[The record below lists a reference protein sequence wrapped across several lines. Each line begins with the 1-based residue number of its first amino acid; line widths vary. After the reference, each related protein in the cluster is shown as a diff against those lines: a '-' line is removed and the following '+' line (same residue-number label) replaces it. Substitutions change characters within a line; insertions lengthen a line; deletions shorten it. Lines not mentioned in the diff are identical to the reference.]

1 MMSSCSEEEV
11 AELGTIIYGERMK
24 AGDDEPKEDKTPEE
38 IKEEEGKETV
48 ESKMKVESKQGD
60 IEGETGQGKDEKESP
75 KDSKDATSV
84 SKLSQSKQSTKAT
97 AIEGDFTQPLVFAII
112 SVTLGSFQFG
122 YHIGCVNAPGA
133 IITDWIITSHK
144 ELFNVT
150 LDKPTADLTWSSI
163 VAVFGVGGAIGG
175 LLSAFL
181 ADRCGRRGG
190 LLYTNVFAFLAAVLM
205 GGTKIIG
212 VYWTLLLG
220 RLFIGIYAGLTVL
233 IPMYLTEVPP
243 TNLRGMIASL
253 HQLLITIGILVS
265 QVGISFNESYSM
277 RIVTVTFQIFGLPY
291 IFGTQERWPF
301 IFGFTAIPALLQVM
315 TLPIIPE
322 SPRFTLCVKGN
333 IAQGTKDLER
343 LRGTANVTAEVDMM
357 REEANAGK
365 GTLAADERLSL
376 ADMFRGNL
384 RWPMTI
390 AMLLMVCQ
398 QLSGIN
404 AVMFYSTVIFK
415 QAGLSEQ
422 GAVYATIGVG
432 VVNVLMTI
440 ISVWLVDHPSAGRRT
455 LLLWGMVGMWIST
468 LLLVVCIS
476 MSMKGALW
484 ASYGAIVFIMLFV
497 ISFAA
502 GAGSIPWFFVS
513 EIFFSNARAN
523 ANSIATLTNWLSNVV
538 VGLTFLP
545 INNIIHQYSF
555 LVFTVLLTLFIVFI
569 FKYIPETKGKTTE
582 QIVAELHK

>member
-1 MMSSCSEEEV
+1 
-11 AELGTIIYGERMK
+11 L
-24 AGDDEPKEDKTPEE
+24 
-38 IKEEEGKETV
+38 
-48 ESKMKVESKQGD
+48 
-60 IEGETGQGKDEKESP
+60 
-75 KDSKDATSV
+75 
-84 SKLSQSKQSTKAT
+84 L
-97 AIEGDFTQPLVFAII
+97 GDFTQPLVFAII

-220 RLFIGIYAGLTVL
+220 RLFIGIYAGKRFSCLTVL

-265 QVGISFNESYSM
+265 
-277 RIVTVTFQIFGLPY
+277 QIFGLPY

-365 GTLAADERLSL
+365 DERLSL

-582 QIVAELHK
+582 QIVAELHKKY

>member
-1 MMSSCSEEEV
+1 MNTHVASSLPYWISAV
-11 AELGTIIYGERMK
+11 AEH
-24 AGDDEPKEDKTPEE
+24 
-38 IKEEEGKETV
+38 
-48 ESKMKVESKQGD
+48 KQ
-60 IEGETGQGKDEKESP
+60 KKN
-75 KDSKDATSV
+75 
-84 SKLSQSKQSTKAT
+84 
-97 AIEGDFTQPLVFAII
+97 DFTPPLVVAII

-150 LDKPTADLTWSSI
+150 LDKPTADFTWSSI

-175 LLSAFL
+175 LLSGFL
-181 ADRCGRRGG
+181 ADRYGRRGG
-190 LLYTNVFAFLAAVLM
+190 LLYTNALAFLAAVLM

-212 VYWTLLLG
+212 IYWTLLLG
-220 RLFIGIYAGLTVL
+220 RLFIGIYAGLTVI

-265 QVGISFNESYSM
+265 Q
-277 RIVTVTFQIFGLPY
+277 IFGLPY
-291 IFGTQERWPF
+291 IFGTQERWPL

-315 TLPIIPE
+315 TLPTIPE
-322 SPRFTLCVKGN
+322 SPKFTLCVK
-333 IAQGTKDLER
+333 
-343 LRGTANVTAEVDMM
+343 VDMM
-357 REEANAGK
+357 REEANAAK
-365 GTLAADERLSL
+365 GASTEEERLSL

-415 QAGLSEQ
+415 QAGLGEQ

-432 VVNVLMTI
+432 FVNVLMTI

-455 LLLWGMVGMWIST
+455 LLLWGMAGMWIST

-582 QIVAELHK
+582 QITAELLK